1 LISFLHIITFLHYLL
16 TWPER
21 SSELLSSLCWSSVIR
36 HPSDVCKLQLSPW
49 KPMGEKES
57 ILAVMVLEKMRFR
70 FVQMKSIL
78 PGEWLFMGTK
88 RSKLS
93 KSWKIF
99 SRMSSKNVAIYIC
112 WNVRTFLSSD
122 TVFSYFHYK
131 NDFTVTFTFD
141 EGYFYTLY
149 VVLAQTC
156 MLSVPKLLCRL
167 GPNLYVV
174 LAQTCMSSWPKLVF
188 VVWTSLILYQFHLW

>member
-1 LISFLHIITFLHYLL
+1 
-16 TWPER
+16 
-21 SSELLSSLCWSSVIR
+21 
-36 HPSDVCKLQLSPW
+36 
-49 KPMGEKES
+49 
-57 ILAVMVLEKMRFR
+57 MVLEKMRFR

-149 VVLAQTC
+149 SKNKRSEKLSEYLPKWAQIKIFVSC
-156 MLSVPKLLCRL
+156 YSYCSCSRHVQLLSTFPK
-167 GPNLYVV
+167 YH
-174 LAQTCMSSWPKLVF
+174 KF
-188 VVWTSLILYQFHLW
+188 ESLPWYLSKMELI